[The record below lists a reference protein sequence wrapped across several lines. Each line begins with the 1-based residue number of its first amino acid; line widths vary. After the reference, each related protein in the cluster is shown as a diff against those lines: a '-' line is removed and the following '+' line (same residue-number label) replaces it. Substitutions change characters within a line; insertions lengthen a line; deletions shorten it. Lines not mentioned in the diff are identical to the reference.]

1 MQLQLITPEKI
12 FFEGEIASVQV
23 PGTEGDF
30 GVLPGHA
37 PFVSTIRPG
46 VVSIQVE
53 NGAERKVIVV
63 GGLAEV
69 TPEKTIVLA
78 EKAEDCSG
86 LSDSEIEAKLT
97 ALAA

>member
-1 MQLQLITPEKI
+1 MNLKLITPEKI
-12 FFEGEIASVQV
+12 FFEGDIASVQV

-37 PFVSTIRPG
+37 PFISTIRPG
-46 VVSIQVE
+46 VVTINVAGGE
-53 NGAERKVIVV
+53 TRKIIVV
-63 GGLAEV
+63 GGVAEV
-69 TPEKTIVLA
+69 TPEQTIVLA

-86 LSDSEIEAKLT
+86 LSDAETAEKLN